1 LGSSADGQDGN
12 DSLTLTSGSNIVGNV
27 DFGYAND
34 TLTLSTGIS
43 SATTITGY
51 VAFGVGTGD
60 TLSYSGNA
68 GPITVALDGISA
80 DAVGT
85 ATGSSKASYITGNV
99 TDFEAIVGSN
109 YNNATNSSVTG
120 DTIYDNTVNSTAI
133 LSGANTGTIDNL
145 DFSSIEN
152 LQLRSGADTLS
163 FQGTSGVPGSIAG
176 LADGGGV
183 EGATYENG
191 VYSGGTKTDTGI
203 DLLDYSSYQ
212 ASIGASVDLSQNKAT
227 GVFGGLA
234 GGLISG
240 NGSIATTTTDSSF
253 ENVDGSRFNDTII
266 GDNQTTQANVL
277 RGFDGADLIKGLAG
291 NDTIDGGNGVGS
303 NTSDGADTIEG
314 GDGVDLI
321 IASFGNDSISGGSF
335 DANGTAVTDG
345 SSYADTLT
353 YSASIS
359 TARIEGLD
367 ISLTGIDKGTVAGD
381 ANASLTVSTF
391 TTTYNSAISQQLISA
406 PTNQVSNDW
415 TQTYGDIQNLILSNQ
430 NDLVRIDATDVNT
443 GSIDAGAGSLDT
455 LDYSTF
461 NSTSPVVVNLSGA
474 AYSFDFDAN
483 STIDTSIGEI
493 TLSNK
498 NSATNIKVAQAT
510 SQGGADGVANFEA
523 VIGGADDDAFVGN
536 DLANFLVGNAGDD
549 RIAGGAGNDTI
560 YGGTGDDY
568 IVPGDGSDT
577 VVAGSGINTIAI
589 TSSDLAND
597 SFNVDPNGINVFK
610 LNGGGGSSDTTKIN
624 APTGNWNP
632 GAQGI
637 DLLDGGNPVV
647 TGGVTTY
654 DTING
659 TSGIDNY
666 QFGSTAFKNIS
677 AVDLGAGNDSIG
689 TSASTKGVKVTYNGG
704 ADTDNITLNLTF
716 AQFAKLNSSGLYVAD
731 VQNYLDN
738 ATGNTFSSSQADF
751 TATGFE
757 AGGVSVISPG
767 VYNALQGDPAALT
780 FNTAYGA
787 QSSTITS
794 GNDINLSASALT
806 TSTATALS
814 VPDIVSAF
822 VQASEVKGSDA
833 ITVSSGGS
841 IAGSTTASQE
851 ASALARTVNDRADSV
866 LSAYGLG
873 TDRSS
878 FTAAQDIS
886 LSLTGN
892 VKADTTSTSAGLVA
906 TASGTVEAAGSRDSS
921 LTAGDALNLTIAGT
935 GLQTVAATNL
945 AGLAL
950 AGLASRTYGIDD
962 ANLTDNSND
971 SVQAGS
977 ALSLQATASS
987 SNRVTAQTV
996 GNESLGTI
1004 SLVNR
1009 GVASTDRFTIPQ
1021 TGVNFPLING
1031 DRIRFSSSNDSVQS
1045 DRDYFVFNVIPISGE
1060 FQLSSQPNGDPID
1073 VQGNGTSSLQAYRP
1087 AIATADAISS
1097 ATAVELNRN
1106 GVGTAG
1112 VQAGD
1117 ALNLRASAA
1126 DAITASATSVVGD
1139 ATAGVYRLGGL
1150 DSLNL
1155 PAQVSTI
1162 QALVDTVSLAGSDA
1176 SLTLTANDTATLRAA
1191 STAGA
1196 ALTEANIQVF
1206 GAKTSGTT
1214 AGTDLNLNTKA
1225 NLNLSGTASSTAG
1238 SAEARSG
1245 AGAGAG
1251 VTTPGTS
1258 ANDSGLVQPSGSSYA
1273 LVSGLVDGNQ
1283 TAGADLAVQANAA
1296 TTLNATASTVSG
1308 SSSLG
1313 SLWTS
1318 ATGNILSTFDTTLA
1332 SPSFIGPQLLAEGQ
1346 LVQLPTAAATATG
1359 LLANTDYAVK
1369 LLGFGTVNA
1378 TADRITMPTGIT
1390 YADGNAVRFR
1400 LNSTTAP
1407 DSSDSRYGLALGT
1420 TYYVV
1425 NASGTNFQLSAA
1437 PGGSVIDLSADTIGA
1452 ADQLVDA
1459 DRFQLLVPPTAPGG
1473 TYSIATV
1480 TPSASGVSLT
1490 LPAVAN
1496 AFAGSREAD
1505 RTLTNSD
1512 TLNLAQV
1519 SGISSNTGLLSLLAG
1534 AQNAITAVASGVLNA
1549 LARNT
1554 DSDATASAGL
1564 VAEGIKNTAI
1574 TAGTTGV
1581 IQAAATISAVAD
1593 AATVGNSSTL
1603 DNAVSN
1609 LNITARGLTAS
1620 NNSNDISIASSGDV
1634 TANATLSGRSSAATV
1649 LGSSDALASLEA
1661 TGYQAKNNDI
1671 DLTIGQQ
1678 GNLTATAQIGSI
1690 SAPLLVQAL
1699 TAANGTAT
1707 AQAGLTGSAI
1717 LGSGV
1722 GGASF
1727 SSIDIGGGPSST
1739 IQGTTNAN
1747 LSLLSSS
1754 TGANSTASL
1763 FNTNGTGS
1771 ADISGIRDIAM
1782 SSGASQAQIIGSAT
1796 GATNTQALS
1805 VAGNSTATGSTT
1817 TYGILSDTGSPITLN
1832 LSQNSEISALA
1843 NQKRVSSAV
1852 SVAGQASSDISNT
1865 SIGLSNVAINTGRSS
1880 QLVASAATDLLSTA
1894 QSSSGS
1900 AIA

>member
-1 LGSSADGQDGN
+1 
-12 DSLTLTSGSNIVGNV
+12 
-27 DFGYAND
+27 
-34 TLTLSTGIS
+34 
-43 SATTITGY
+43 
-51 VAFGVGTGD
+51 
-60 TLSYSGNA
+60 
-68 GPITVALDGISA
+68 
-80 DAVGT
+80 
-85 ATGSSKASYITGNV
+85 
-99 TDFEAIVGSN
+99 
-109 YNNATNSSVTG
+109 
-120 DTIYDNTVNSTAI
+120 
-133 LSGANTGTIDNL
+133 
-145 DFSSIEN
+145 
-152 LQLRSGADTLS
+152 
-163 FQGTSGVPGSIAG
+163 
-176 LADGGGV
+176 
-183 EGATYENG
+183 
-191 VYSGGTKTDTGI
+191 
-203 DLLDYSSYQ
+203 
-212 ASIGASVDLSQNKAT
+212 
-227 GVFGGLA
+227 
-234 GGLISG
+234 
-240 NGSIATTTTDSSF
+240 
-253 ENVDGSRFNDTII
+253 
-266 GDNQTTQANVL
+266 
-277 RGFDGADLIKGLAG
+277 
-291 NDTIDGGNGVGS
+291 
-303 NTSDGADTIEG
+303 
-314 GDGVDLI
+314 
-321 IASFGNDSISGGSF
+321 
-335 DANGTAVTDG
+335 
-345 SSYADTLT
+345 
-353 YSASIS
+353 
-359 TARIEGLD
+359 
-367 ISLTGIDKGTVAGD
+367 
-381 ANASLTVSTF
+381 
-391 TTTYNSAISQQLISA
+391 
-406 PTNQVSNDW
+406 
-415 TQTYGDIQNLILSNQ
+415 
-430 NDLVRIDATDVNT
+430 
-443 GSIDAGAGSLDT
+443 
-455 LDYSTF
+455 
-461 NSTSPVVVNLSGA
+461 
-474 AYSFDFDAN
+474 
-483 STIDTSIGEI
+483 
-493 TLSNK
+493 
-498 NSATNIKVAQAT
+498 
-510 SQGGADGVANFEA
+510 
-523 VIGGADDDAFVGN
+523 
-536 DLANFLVGNAGDD
+536 
-549 RIAGGAGNDTI
+549 
-560 YGGTGDDY
+560 
-568 IVPGDGSDT
+568 
-577 VVAGSGINTIAI
+577 
-589 TSSDLAND
+589 
-597 SFNVDPNGINVFK
+597 
-610 LNGGGGSSDTTKIN
+610 
-624 APTGNWNP
+624 
-632 GAQGI
+632 
-637 DLLDGGNPVV
+637 
-647 TGGVTTY
+647 
-654 DTING
+654 
-659 TSGIDNY
+659 
-666 QFGSTAFKNIS
+666 
-677 AVDLGAGNDSIG
+677 
-689 TSASTKGVKVTYNGG
+689 
-704 ADTDNITLNLTF
+704 
-716 AQFAKLNSSGLYVAD
+716 
-731 VQNYLDN
+731 
-738 ATGNTFSSSQADF
+738 
-751 TATGFE
+751 
-757 AGGVSVISPG
+757 
-767 VYNALQGDPAALT
+767 
-780 FNTAYGA
+780 
-787 QSSTITS
+787 
-794 GNDINLSASALT
+794 
-806 TSTATALS
+806 
-814 VPDIVSAF
+814 
-822 VQASEVKGSDA
+822 
-833 ITVSSGGS
+833 
-841 IAGSTTASQE
+841 
-851 ASALARTVNDRADSV
+851 
-866 LSAYGLG
+866 
-873 TDRSS
+873 
-878 FTAAQDIS
+878 
-886 LSLTGN
+886 
-892 VKADTTSTSAGLVA
+892 
-906 TASGTVEAAGSRDSS
+906 
-921 LTAGDALNLTIAGT
+921 
-935 GLQTVAATNL
+935 
-945 AGLAL
+945 
-950 AGLASRTYGIDD
+950 
-962 ANLTDNSND
+962 
-971 SVQAGS
+971 
-977 ALSLQATASS
+977 
-987 SNRVTAQTV
+987 
-996 GNESLGTI
+996 
-1004 SLVNR
+1004 
-1009 GVASTDRFTIPQ
+1009 
-1021 TGVNFPLING
+1021 
-1031 DRIRFSSSNDSVQS
+1031 
-1045 DRDYFVFNVIPISGE
+1045 
-1060 FQLSSQPNGDPID
+1060 
-1073 VQGNGTSSLQAYRP
+1073 
-1087 AIATADAISS
+1087 
-1097 ATAVELNRN
+1097 
-1106 GVGTAG
+1106 
-1112 VQAGD
+1112 
-1117 ALNLRASAA
+1117 
-1126 DAITASATSVVGD
+1126 
-1139 ATAGVYRLGGL
+1139 
-1150 DSLNL
+1150 
-1155 PAQVSTI
+1155 
-1162 QALVDTVSLAGSDA
+1162 
-1176 SLTLTANDTATLRAA
+1176 
-1191 STAGA
+1191 
-1196 ALTEANIQVF
+1196 
-1206 GAKTSGTT
+1206 
-1214 AGTDLNLNTKA
+1214 
-1225 NLNLSGTASSTAG
+1225 
-1238 SAEARSG
+1238 
-1245 AGAGAG
+1245 
-1251 VTTPGTS
+1251 
-1258 ANDSGLVQPSGSSYA
+1258 VQPSGSSYA

-1378 TADRITMPTGIT
+1378 TADTITMPTGIT
-1390 YADGNAVRFR
+1390 YANGNAVRFR

-1805 VAGNSTATGSTT
+1805 VGGNSTATGSTT

-1894 QSSSGS
+1894 QSSNGS